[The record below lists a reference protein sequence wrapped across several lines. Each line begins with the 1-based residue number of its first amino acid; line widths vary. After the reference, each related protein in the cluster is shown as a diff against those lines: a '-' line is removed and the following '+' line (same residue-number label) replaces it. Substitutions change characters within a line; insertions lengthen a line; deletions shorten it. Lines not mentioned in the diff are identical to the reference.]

1 VAVDVS
7 ELPQVVER
15 LTGLGQLGPYE
26 CEQVYQ
32 PVAPA
37 SKGIWRVY
45 GNGWSVVLKPVG
57 HGEGQH
63 PNRRPVR
70 NRSTATAGAAR
81 CWLTKPACS
90 RLTRQGPG
98 AIWSRSETTTRV
110 TLWLEDV
117 SSLTPA
123 TALAAV
129 PVRSGGSPS
138 RPDARRLCHRPDTAG
153 PTVAE
158 MNTSVETSGEQPR
171 DRGLP
176 SGHRATDQI
185 HHRLPD
191 CHDSG

>member
-32 PVAPA
+32 PVASA

-63 PNRRPVR
+63 PNCRPVR

-90 RLTRQGPG
+90 RLYPARSGRHLVAERDDDAGRVVVRRRQLLDT
-98 AIWSRSETTTRV
+98 SN
-110 TLWLEDV
+110 
-117 SSLTPA
+117 
-123 TALAAV
+123 ALAAV

-138 RPDARRLCHRPDTAG
+138 RPDARRLCHR
-153 PTVAE
+153 
-158 MNTSVETSGEQPR
+158 
-171 DRGLP
+171 
-176 SGHRATDQI
+176 
-185 HHRLPD
+185 LPD